1 MYSNRR
7 AVQRVVRS
15 AAAHAS
21 EARLAIRT
29 APRLY
34 LNRRALRQVV
44 RSAVAHASPRR
55 AATWTGFGAAWIGLR
70 ALTGLAWRL
79 DERLFPRWR
88 EHRVE
93 APVFIFANGRSG
105 TTMLHRLLAL
115 DTERFAPYKLYQ
127 SVFSGVTTQRLIATL
142 GRNPTTARLGRPF
155 VDWIN
160 ATFFSG
166 WEGIHELG
174 IDKEEEDEA
183 TFVLAMESPTVS
195 LLNAFTE
202 DYQAIGWLDDASPA
216 HRRAFMDYYE
226 TVLQKHLYADGE
238 GRRFLTK
245 NVFMTPRVETILER
259 FDDARFIYLV
269 RNPLQAL
276 PSWLN
281 MFYEKWVTHSPELP
295 PDSPEARRLA
305 QMCFAYYRHIL
316 ARRERIPTENLT
328 VVRYDELVKDP
339 KAVVE
344 RLYEWLGMELTP
356 EYRARL
362 EAFTARQRRYRSK
375 HHYSLE
381 QFGLTEGWVRAQ
393 IPEVFEAF
401 GF

>member
-1 MYSNRR
+1 M
-7 AVQRVVRS
+7 
-15 AAAHAS
+15 
-21 EARLAIRT
+21 
-29 APRLY
+29 Y

-44 RSAVAHASPRR
+44 RSAAAHASPRR
-55 AATWTGFGAAWIGLR
+55 VVTWAGFSVAWVSLR
-70 ALTGLAWRL
+70 TLNGVAWQF
-79 DERLFPRWR
+79 DERLFPGWR
-88 EHRVE
+88 QQRVE

-115 DTERFAPYKLYQ
+115 DQANFAPYKLYQ
-127 SVFSGVTTQRLIATL
+127 SIFSGVTTHRLIATA
-142 GRNPTTARLGRPF
+142 GRNRALARVGRRA

-160 ATFFSG
+160 ETFFSG

-195 LLNAFTE
+195 LLNPFTE
-202 DYQAIGWLDDASPA
+202 KYSQIGWLDDATPE

-226 TVLQKHLYADGE
+226 AVLQKHLFAEGR

-245 NVFMTPRVETILER
+245 NVFTTPRVETILER
-259 FDDARFIYLV
+259 FPDARFVYLV

-305 QMCFAYYRHIL
+305 EMCFAYYRHML
-316 ARRERIPTENLT
+316 ANQERIAEANLT
-328 VVRYDELVKDP
+328 LVRYDDLVKDP

-344 RLYEWLGMELTP
+344 RLYGWLGLDLTP
-356 EYRARL
+356 DYRDRL
-362 EAFTARQRRYRSK
+362 EAFTARQRGYRSK
-375 HHYSLE
+375 HQYSLE
-381 QFGLTEGWVRAQ
+381 QFGLSEEWVRAQ
-393 IPEVFEAF
+393 IPDVFEAF

>member
-1 MYSNRR
+1 M
-7 AVQRVVRS
+7 RS

-21 EARLAIRT
+21 
-29 APRLY
+29 
-34 LNRRALRQVV
+34 
-44 RSAVAHASPRR
+44 PRR
-55 AATWTGFGAAWIGLR
+55 VVTWAGFGVAWVGLR
-70 ALTGLAWRL
+70 SVNEVAWRL

-88 EHRVE
+88 EHRVQ

-115 DTERFAPYKLYQ
+115 DEGNFAPYKLYQ
-127 SVFSGVTTQRLIATL
+127 SIFSGVTTQRLIAAAGRHPVAGVL
-142 GRNPTTARLGRPF
+142 GRRL

-160 ATFFSG
+160 ETFFSG

-195 LLNAFTE
+195 LLNPFTE
-202 DYQAIGWLDDASPA
+202 NYQDIGWLDGASPD

-226 TVLQKHLYADGE
+226 AVLQKHLFADGE

-245 NVFMTPRVETILER
+245 NVFTTPRVLTFLER
-259 FDDARFIYLV
+259 FPDARFVYLV

-305 QMCFAYYRHIL
+305 QMCFAYYRHML
-316 ARRERIPTENLT
+316 AHQDRIGSDNLT
-328 VVRYDELVKDP
+328 IVRYDELVKDP

-344 RLYEWLGMELTP
+344 QLYAWLGLELTP
-356 EYRARL
+356 DYRARL
-362 EAFTARQRRYRSK
+362 EAFTARQRGYRSK
-375 HHYSLE
+375 HQYSLE
-381 QFGLTEGWVRAQ
+381 QFGLSEEWVRAQ

>member
-1 MYSNRR
+1 MLA
-7 AVQRVVRS
+7 AV
-15 AAAHAS
+15 
-21 EARLAIRT
+21 
-29 APRLY
+29 Y

-44 RSAVAHASPRR
+44 RSAATHVSPRR
-55 AATWTGFGAAWIGLR
+55 AVTWAGFSVAWVSLR
-70 ALTGLAWRL
+70 TLNGLAWRL
-79 DERLFPRWR
+79 DERLFPAWR
-88 EHRVE
+88 GQRVE

-105 TTMLHRLLAL
+105 TTMLHRLLAF
-115 DTERFAPYKLYQ
+115 DEANFAPYKLYQ
-127 SVFSGVTTQRLIATL
+127 SIFSGVATQRLLLAAS
-142 GRNPTTARLGRPF
+142 RHRATARVGRRA

-195 LLNAFTE
+195 LLNPFTE
-202 DYQAIGWLDDASPA
+202 NYQEIGWLDGEPA
-216 HRRAFMDYYE
+216 EHRRAFMDYYE
-226 TVLQKHLYADGE
+226 AVLRKHLFVHGQ

-245 NVFMTPRVETILER
+245 NVFTTPRVRTFLER
-259 FDDARFIYLV
+259 FPDARFVYLV

-305 QMCFAYYRHIL
+305 QMCFAYYRHML
-316 ARRERIPTENLT
+316 ASEERIGPENLI
-328 VVRYDELVKDP
+328 VVRYDDLVQDP

-344 RLYEWLGMELTP
+344 RLYGWLGLELTP

-362 EAFTARQRRYRSK
+362 EAFTARQRSYRSR

-381 QFGLTEGWVRAQ
+381 QFGLTEAWVRAQ